1 MKYPLIFMGAV
12 ALCLF
17 LTGCTNA
24 DEESL
29 VETRTYNS
37 TVQLVDGV
45 GACDHRAQSEITFI
59 DDRLQLQDA
68 TIVQQQATDADY
80 LLEWDEY
87 QIHEILHVK
96 WNQNKSHG
104 TGTLYRK
111 FNYANAGC
119 AYSYYDLTL
128 KIKPLAITS
137 KE

>member
-1 MKYPLIFMGAV
+1 MGAV

-29 VETRTYNS
+29 VEIRTYNS

-45 GACDHRAQSEITFI
+45 GACDHRAQSEVAFI

-68 TIVQQQATDADY
+68 IIGQQQATDTDY
-80 LLEWDEY
+80 FLEFDQD
-87 QIHEILHVK
+87 QIHHILYIN
-96 WNQNKSHG
+96 WNQDKSHG

-111 FNYANAGC
+111 FNYPNAGC
-119 AYSYYDLTL
+119 AYSYYDVTMKL
-128 KIKPLAITS
+128 KP
-137 KE
+137 